1 MTELVL
7 YLLTHSRELQ
17 KSTNTGALVVQALS
31 ASLKIKVEV
40 IEWQRK
46 AADQRLLVLS
56 VKQQLGLVYPL
67 PAADT
72 AQACYLLQQGQYQA
86 QNPAALAELP
96 TRQNGS
102 IKHWV
107 LLDATWQEAAK
118 MLRQSP
124 YLQSCYRL
132 ALKPDTPSL
141 YRLRRNQ
148 KEGALCTAE
157 VVMELLQQTG
167 CINEKEQL
175 MLLFDEFN
183 KR

>member
-17 KSTNTGALVVQALS
+17 KSTNTGALVVRALA

-46 AADQRLLVLS
+46 TPDQRLSDLS
-56 VKQQLGLVYPL
+56 ASQQLGLVYPL
-67 PAADT
+67 LSDT
-72 AQACYLLQQGQYQA
+72 AEACYLLQQGQYQA
-86 QNPAALAELP
+86 QNPAAITELA
-96 TRQNGS
+96 TRLNES
-102 IKHWV
+102 ITHWV

-132 ALKPDTPSL
+132 AIKPDTPSL

-167 CINEKEQL
+167 FINEKEQL
-175 MLLFDEFN
+175 MLLFQEFN

>member
-7 YLLTHSRELQ
+7 YLLSHSRELQ
-17 KSTNTGALVVQALS
+17 KNTNTGALVVQALS

-46 AADQRLLVLS
+46 AADPRLLALS
-56 VKQQLGLVYPL
+56 SKQQLGLVYPL
-67 PAADT
+67 PADT

-86 QNPAALAELP
+86 QNSAAFTELP
-96 TRQNGS
+96 SRLNEATR
-102 IKHWV
+102 HWL

-124 YLQSCYRL
+124 YLHSCYRL
-132 ALKPDTPSL
+132 AIKADTPSV
-141 YRLRRNQ
+141 YALRRNQ
-148 KEGALCTAE
+148 KAGALCTAE

-167 CINEKEQL
+167 FINEKEQL
-175 MLLFDEFN
+175 TLLFEEFN

>member
-17 KSTNTGALVVQALS
+17 KSTNTGALVVQSLS
-31 ASLKIKVEV
+31 ASLKIRVEV

-46 AADQRLLVLS
+46 AADQRLLALS
-56 VKQQLGLVYPL
+56 SKQQLGLVYPL
-67 PAADT
+67 QADT

-86 QNPAALAELP
+86 QNPAAITELA
-96 TRQNGS
+96 TRLNES
-102 IKHWV
+102 ITHWV

-132 ALKPDTPSL
+132 AIKPDAPSL

-157 VVMELLQQTG
+157 VVMELLRQTG
-167 CINEKEQL
+167 FINEKEQL

>member
-17 KSTNTGALVVQALS
+17 KTTNTGALVVQALS
-31 ASLKIKVEV
+31 ASIQIRVEV

-56 VKQQLGLVYPL
+56 EKQQLGLVYPL
-67 PAADT
+67 QADT

-86 QNPAALAELP
+86 QNSAAVTDLAIRLNEP
-96 TRQNGS
+96 TR
-102 IKHWV
+102 HWV

-132 ALKPDTPSL
+132 SIKPDTPSV
-141 YRLRRNQ
+141 YALRRNQ
-148 KEGALCTAE
+148 RDGALCTAE

-167 CINEKEQL
+167 FENEKEQL
-175 MLLFDEFN
+175 MLLFQEFN

>member
-1 MTELVL
+1 MAGLVL

-17 KSTNTGALVVQALS
+17 KSTNTGALVVQALA
-31 ASLKIKVEV
+31 ASMQVRVDV

-46 AADQRLLVLS
+46 APDPRLLDLS
-56 VKQQLGLVYPL
+56 AKQQLGLIYPL
-67 PAADT
+67 LSDT
-72 AQACYLLQQGQYQA
+72 PQACYLLQQGLYQA
-86 QNPAALAELP
+86 QNPAAVIELA
-96 TRQNGS
+96 TRQTEVV
-102 IKHWV
+102 KHWV
-107 LLDATWQEAAK
+107 VLDATWQEAAK

-132 ALKPDTPSL
+132 AIQPDTPSV
-141 YRLRRNQ
+141 YALRRNQ
-148 KEGALCTAE
+148 RDGALCTAE

-167 CINEKEQL
+167 FINEKEQL

>member
-17 KSTNTGALVVQALS
+17 KSTNTGALVVKALA
-31 ASLKIKVEV
+31 ASLNIRVEV

-46 AADQRLLVLS
+46 AADQRLLTLS
-56 VKQQLGLVYPL
+56 SKQLLGLLYPL
-67 PAADT
+67 QADT
-72 AQACYLLQQGQYQA
+72 PQACYLLQQGQYQA
-86 QNPAALAELP
+86 QNSTALTELP
-96 TRQNGS
+96 IRLDES
-102 IKHWV
+102 VKHWV

-132 ALKPDTPSL
+132 AIKPDAPSL
-141 YRLRRNQ
+141 YKLRRNQ
-148 KEGALCTAE
+148 KTGALCTAE

-167 CINEKEQL
+167 FINEKEQL
-175 MLLFDEFN
+175 MLLFDELN

>member
-1 MTELVL
+1 MLVL
-7 YLLTHSRELQ
+7 YLLSHSRELQ

-31 ASLKIKVEV
+31 ASLKIRVEV

-46 AADQRLLVLS
+46 AADPRLLALS
-56 VKQQLGLVYPL
+56 EKQQLGLVYPL
-67 PAADT
+67 HADT
-72 AQACYLLQQGQYQA
+72 VQACYLLQQGQYQP
-86 QNPAALAELP
+86 QNSLAITELP
-96 TRQNGS
+96 TRLNES
-102 IKHWV
+102 VKHWV

-118 MLRQSP
+118 MLRQSS

-132 ALKPDTPSL
+132 AIEADSPSL
-141 YRLRRNQ
+141 YKLRRNQ

-167 CINEKEQL
+167 FIDEKEQL
-175 MLLFDEFN
+175 MLLFNEFN

>member
-1 MTELVL
+1 MPELVL

-17 KSTNTGALVVQALS
+17 KSTNTGALVVKALR

-46 AADQRLLVLS
+46 AADQRLLDLS
-56 VKQQLGLVYPL
+56 DKQQLGLIYPL
-67 PAADT
+67 LSDIP
-72 AQACYLLQQGQYQA
+72 QACYLLQQGKYQA
-86 QNPAALAELP
+86 QNPAALKELAA
-96 TRQNGS
+96 RLNES
-102 IKHWV
+102 ITHWV

-132 ALKPDTPSL
+132 GIKPDTPSV
-141 YRLRRNQ
+141 YTLRRNQ
-148 KEGALCTAE
+148 RDGALCTAE
-157 VVMELLQQTG
+157 VVTELLQQKG
-167 CINEKEQL
+167 FINEKEQL

-183 KR
+183 KRQ

>member
-1 MTELVL
+1 MTVLVL

-17 KSTNTGALVVQALS
+17 KDTNTGTLVLQALS
-31 ASLKIKVEV
+31 ASLKIRVEV

-46 AADQRLLVLS
+46 APDQRLFDLS
-56 VKQQLGLVYPL
+56 ASRQLGLIYPL
-67 PAADT
+67 LADT
-72 AQACYLLQQGQYQA
+72 PQACYLLHHGQYQA
-86 QNPAALAELP
+86 QNPAALAGLE
-96 TRQNGS
+96 TRQS
-102 IKHWV
+102 EAVKHWV

-132 ALKPDTPSL
+132 AIKPDTPSL
-141 YRLRRNQ
+141 YKLRRNQ
-148 KEGALCTAE
+148 KAGALCTAE

-167 CINEKEQL
+167 FIHEKEQL

>member
-17 KSTNTGALVVQALS
+17 KSTNTGALVVEALA

-56 VKQQLGLVYPL
+56 EKQQLGLVYPL
-67 PAADT
+67 PADT

-86 QNPAALAELP
+86 QNSSAV
-96 TRQNGS
+96 TDS

-132 ALKPDTPSL
+132 ALKPDTPSV
-141 YRLRRNQ
+141 YALRRNQ
-148 KEGALCTAE
+148 RDGALCTAE

-167 CINEKEQL
+167 FENEKEQL
-175 MLLFDEFN
+175 MLLFQDFN

>member
-1 MTELVL
+1 MMELVL

-31 ASLKIKVEV
+31 ASLKIRVEV

-46 AADQRLLVLS
+46 AADQRLLTLS
-56 VKQQLGLVYPL
+56 EKQQLGLVYPL
-67 PAADT
+67 QADT

-86 QNPAALAELP
+86 QNPAAFKELT

-167 CINEKEQL
+167 FENEKEQL
-175 MLLFDEFN
+175 MLLFQEFN

>member
-46 AADQRLLVLS
+46 AADPSLVALS
-56 VKQQLGLVYPL
+56 SKQQLGLVYPL
-67 PAADT
+67 PADT

-86 QNPAALAELP
+86 QNSAALTELP
-96 TRQNGS
+96 SRLNEATR
-102 IKHWV
+102 HWL

-132 ALKPDTPSL
+132 AIKADTPSV
-141 YRLRRNQ
+141 YALRRNQ
-148 KEGALCTAE
+148 KAGALCTAE

-167 CINEKEQL
+167 FSNEKEQL
-175 MLLFDEFN
+175 KLLFEEFN

>member
-46 AADQRLLVLS
+46 ATDHRLLDLS
-56 VKQQLGLVYPL
+56 ERQQLGLVYPL
-67 PAADT
+67 QADT

-132 ALKPDTPSL
+132 ALKPEAPSL
-141 YRLRRNQ
+141 YKLRRNQ

>member
-46 AADQRLLVLS
+46 AADHRLLDLS
-56 VKQQLGLVYPL
+56 ESQQLGLVYPL
-67 PAADT
+67 QADT

-132 ALKPDTPSL
+132 ALKPDAPSL
-141 YRLRRNQ
+141 YKLRRNQ
-148 KEGALCTAE
+148 KAGALCTAE

>member
-17 KSTNTGALVVQALS
+17 KSTNTGALVVKALR

-46 AADQRLLVLS
+46 AADQRLLTLS
-56 VKQQLGLVYPL
+56 EKQQLGLVYPL
-67 PAADT
+67 QADIP
-72 AQACYLLQQGQYQA
+72 QACYLLQQGQYQA
-86 QNPAALAELP
+86 KNPTAVKEMPIRLNEAV
-96 TRQNGS
+96 
-102 IKHWV
+102 KHWV

-132 ALKPDTPSL
+132 AIKPDTPSL
-141 YRLRRNQ
+141 YKLRRNQ
-148 KEGALCTAE
+148 KAGALCTAE

-167 CINEKEQL
+167 FIHEKEQL
-175 MLLFDEFN
+175 MLLFNEFN
-183 KR
+183 QR